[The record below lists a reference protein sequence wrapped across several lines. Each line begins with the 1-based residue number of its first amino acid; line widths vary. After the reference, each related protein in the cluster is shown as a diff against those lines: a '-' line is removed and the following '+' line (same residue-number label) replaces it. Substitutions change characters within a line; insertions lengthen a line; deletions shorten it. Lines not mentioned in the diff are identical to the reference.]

1 VQSLRFA
8 ASHPELVARAYAAA
22 GMAASLAGVNS
33 GGAPPLRQGYV
44 FAVEKMR
51 VQGAAM
57 KALGMSEETIAR
69 TLHAQRR
76 QLGIIFKDLTPAD
89 RREEIYKRNLEMYGD
104 RLGPSIEWFRANGKS
119 WADIIESA
127 TRTGGKDMGY

>member
-1 VQSLRFA
+1 
-8 ASHPELVARAYAAA
+8 
-22 GMAASLAGVNS
+22 
-33 GGAPPLRQGYV
+33 
-44 FAVEKMR
+44 
-51 VQGAAM
+51 M